1 MSDVGCVT
9 SLLRRLDRGVVLSRW
24 PVSTGT
30 TVGVMWGSVPQI
42 DDRVVVD
49 DDLGVVIV
57 SRETI
62 WC

>member
-1 MSDVGCVT
+1 MAWVHRDNCGE
-9 SLLRRLDRGVVLSRW
+9 GV
-24 PVSTGT
+24 
-30 TVGVMWGSVPQI
+30 GSVPQI

-57 SRETI
+57 SRETF

>member
-1 MSDVGCVT
+1 M

-30 TVGVMWGSVPQI
+30 TVGMMWGSVPQI

-49 DDLGVVIV
+49 DDLGAVIV
-57 SRETI
+57 SRETF

>member
-1 MSDVGCVT
+1 MACVHRDNCGDDVGE
-9 SLLRRLDRGVVLSRW
+9 
-24 PVSTGT
+24 
-30 TVGVMWGSVPQI
+30 SVPQI

-57 SRETI
+57 SRETF